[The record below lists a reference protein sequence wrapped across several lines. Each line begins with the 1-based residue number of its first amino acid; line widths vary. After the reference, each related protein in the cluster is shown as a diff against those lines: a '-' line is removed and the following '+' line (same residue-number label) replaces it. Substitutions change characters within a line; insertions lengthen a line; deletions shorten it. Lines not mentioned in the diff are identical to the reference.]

1 MPASAHGMCRSRHAG
16 FPSRLGAAHPK
27 GGHAAFVYAQTSTGA
42 PILLGGNQSD
52 AINFGMQKASEL
64 KGFFVPGS
72 YLKFAQDRLAKGI
85 ELEKS
90 TPKDLNNE
98 FHITFAQKK
107 KNADR

>member
-1 MPASAHGMCRSRHAG
+1 MKGREILSPGPLSILRSNYRSSEL
-16 FPSRLGAAHPK
+16 P
-27 GGHAAFVYAQTSTGA
+27 
-42 PILLGGNQSD
+42 
-52 AINFGMQKASEL
+52 FGPVATYSPPRSWRSIRPTKASEL
-64 KGFFVPGS
+64 KGFFVPAS

-107 KNADR
+107 KNAER